1 MSHSNDNDKARRELE
16 VFHEF
21 AHRCGLSIV
30 SGSIENREPPQ
41 PDIYCEIEGEGPMA
55 FELAEFADERI
66 AKESAHVRKHPE
78 DSGKKYIR
86 AGEVM
91 PILAHKFAR
100 NYDSSCPIDLICYIA
115 GRIFLPPNVLV
126 PQMCTYIKEH
136 PDTGPFRGVWFLSV
150 QEGEECCKRV
160 V

>member
-1 MSHSNDNDKARRELE
+1 MSHANDKARRELE

-55 FELAEFADERI
+55 FELAEFADEDL
-66 AKESAHVRKHPE
+66 AKEIAHVPKHPE
-78 DSGKKYIR
+78 DSGKNCIR
-86 AGEVM
+86 PGEVM
-91 PILAHKFAR
+91 PILADKLNNKH
-100 NYDSSCPIDLICYIA
+100 YESSCPIDLICYTA
-115 GRIFLPPNVLV
+115 GRTILPPNVLV
-126 PQMCTYIKEH
+126 PQMYTYIREH
-136 PDTGPFRGVWFLSV
+136 LDTGPFRGVWFLSV